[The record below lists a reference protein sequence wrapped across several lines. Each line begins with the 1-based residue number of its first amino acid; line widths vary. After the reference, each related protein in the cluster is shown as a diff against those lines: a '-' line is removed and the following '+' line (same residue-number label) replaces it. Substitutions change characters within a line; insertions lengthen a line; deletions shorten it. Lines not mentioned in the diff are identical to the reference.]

1 MEHKSETKKGEG
13 DHGDGSTDHFLA
25 KTLVK

>member
-1 MEHKSETKKGEG
+1 MEHKSEINKGEG
-13 DHGDGSTDHFLA
+13 DQGDGSTDHFLA

>member
-1 MEHKSETKKGEG
+1 MEHKSETKKGEE